1 MRFHKKYRYKLP
13 KRYRV
18 PSEVL
23 FLTAISAGLFVI
35 ISLCFF
41 VCISLIS
48 NELSFADR
56 LFYFPR
62 YCIEYVSCTGHPG
75 FDLALRVFRI
85 FFFAALITVF
95 YELYKD
101 IVECRRINKIEKA
114 IYNTFLWT
122 SSRESGRNLKYVSWF
137 KPFDTLKARFG
148 YSEKEILQACM
159 SSSRLRAANLATT
172 RAYESYPHDRLVVEC
187 FMRNTPYGCL
197 IDRGSKITIVV
208 TSTSFGLSKFGF
220 YLALFG
226 GFNFV
231 SKENTDHDTS
241 ERWFSRRKGD
251 EDNGPLKERFITDAN
266 GMAAQNGSWV
276 ISLAT
281 IASRDGEKI
290 ALYHK
295 KDSKEQFNELCSRL
309 PQSVQGVKVQTDG
322 DEFKVGGKNILSEIV
337 EGTNADGF
345 VLRISNQTLVWN
357 PKRMLIIKEL
367 AEKLCGVFGTGF
379 NEKALEIVKDSNL
392 PGFPAEMFDNQEVKK

>member
-1 MRFHKKYRYKLP
+1 MKYRNKLP

-23 FLTAISAGLFVI
+23 FLTVVSVVLFVI
-35 ISLCFF
+35 VSLCFF
-41 VCISLIS
+41 CWISLLS
-48 NELSFADR
+48 KELSFGER
-56 LFYFPR
+56 LLYFPR
-62 YCIEYVSCTGHPG
+62 YCIDNASGTGYPG
-75 FDLALRVFRI
+75 FDFALRIVRI

-95 YELYKD
+95 YELYKY
-101 IVECRRINKIEKA
+101 IVECRRVSKIEKA
-114 IYNTFLWT
+114 IYNTFRWT
-122 SSRESGRNLKYVSWF
+122 SSRESGLDLKYVPWF
-137 KPFDTLKARFG
+137 KSFDTLKARFG

-159 SSSRLRAANLATT
+159 ASSRLRAANLATT
-172 RAYESYPHDRLVVEC
+172 RPYESYPHDKLVVEC
-187 FMRNTPYGCL
+187 FMRNTQYGCL
-197 IDRGSKITIVV
+197 IGRNSEITVAV

-226 GFNFV
+226 GFNFI
-231 SKENTDHDTS
+231 SKENSDHDTS

-251 EDNGPLKERFITDAN
+251 EDNSPLLKRFIKDAN

-309 PQSVQGVKVQTDG
+309 PLSIHGVNVQTDG
-322 DEFKVGGKNILSEIV
+322 DEFKVGDTNSLNEIV
-337 EGTNADGF
+337 KGTNAAGF

-357 PKRMLIIKEL
+357 PKRMLIIKKL
-367 AEKLCGVFGTGF
+367 AEELCGVFGAKF
-379 NEKALEIVKDSNL
+379 NDNALEIVKGSDK
-392 PGFPAEMFDNQEVKK
+392 PGFPDDKFNDLEVKKQ